1 MATYIWTSKA
11 VNPTVEHFTVS
22 PQFKTIVTEFDS
34 GKRVRNSKWDTPRY
48 RFTIKYR
55 TPVAKA
61 DMSAIKDFFIARK
74 GIYESFQIYAA
85 PLGTTHTVTFD
96 KDVQDFDYFANLLG
110 YYGTVSFIEEVI

>member
-61 DMSAIKDFFIARK
+61 DMSAIKDF
-74 GIYESFQIYAA
+74 
-85 PLGTTHTVTFD
+85 
-96 KDVQDFDYFANLLG
+96 LLLEKV
-110 YYGTVSFIEEVI
+110 YMKVFKYMLRL